1 MITEAELVK
10 KVRTL
15 LNEAE
20 QEGVSLITGDTL
32 LLDKHIAALLPE
44 AVLFIQ
50 MNKAQGVLNVKS
62 FANCTLKVD
71 GDGDAVVQLPDDYI
85 RLVSIKVDS
94 CRHCC

>member
-32 LLDKHIAALLPE
+32 L
-44 AVLFIQ
+44 
-50 MNKAQGVLNVKS
+50 
-62 FANCTLKVD
+62 
-71 GDGDAVVQLPDDYI
+71 
-85 RLVSIKVDS
+85 SIS
-94 CRHCC
+94 ILQPCCPKLCFLYR